1 MKTRNQQNAQK
12 LQKIASEIEIKHA
25 LKEAAERGA
34 KLALETINGTT
45 NNK

>member
-1 MKTRNQQNAQK
+1 MKTRNQHNTQELKN
-12 LQKIASEIEIKHA
+12 IAAEMEIKHA

-34 KLALETINGTT
+34 KLALETINGST